1 MAKRKARGP
10 LNPEEKRR
18 LSKENLNKLFR
29 IFSYVRTYKWFFVM
43 GMLSLLFSSTILLA
57 FPYLAGKLVDVA
69 DGKTWELP
77 QIASLLSG
85 VTGES
90 SYQMSVTGIAIL
102 LFAILFVQG
111 FFSFFRVY
119 FFAQVNERAM
129 ADLRRDVYSKMIS
142 LPMTFFDKRRVGELI
157 SRITSDVSMLQD
169 TFSVTLAELFRQV
182 ATLVIGTA
190 IIFFMAPQLTLFMLL
205 TFPVLVI
212 AALVFGNFIRK
223 LSRTAQ
229 DKLAE
234 ANIIV
239 EETLQSVTVVKSFT
253 NELFEIDRY
262 KRSLDM
268 LVRVALK
275 SARYRGVF
283 ISFIIFVLLGGIV
296 GLMWYGASLVQDG
309 TMESGELLS
318 FVLYTGF
325 IGGSIAGLGDIYG
338 QIQRA
343 IGASERVIE
352 IIGENAEPSHERSGK
367 KIALGDIVFNKVTF
381 AYPTRKELNVLHEL
395 DFSIRPGEK
404 VALVGPSGAGKS
416 TIIQLIM
423 RFYQA
428 DSGLISVGDQRIEDF
443 DLTTYR
449 ENVGIV
455 PQEVILFG
463 GTIRENIAYGNPD
476 ADQEA
481 IDDAARKANA
491 MEFIERFPEGMNTIV
506 GERGVKLSGGQRQR
520 IAIARAI
527 LKDPSLL
534 ILDEA
539 TSSLD
544 AESESLVQEALEK
557 LMKGRTSI
565 IIAHRLSTIRK
576 VDRIFVLKEGRIV
589 ESGDHQT
596 LSARKDGLYR
606 NLVEL
611 QLQMN

>member
-1 MAKRKARGP
+1 MAKRKDRSP
-10 LNPEEKRR
+10 LDKKEKR
-18 LSKENLNKLFR
+18 KLNKANLKKLLSIFR
-29 IFSYVRTYKWFFVM
+29 YVRRYPWYFGL
-43 GMLSLLFSSTILLA
+43 GMFSLVFSSSMLLA
-57 FPYLAGKLVDVA
+57 FPFLAGKLVDVA
-69 DGKTWELP
+69 DGKPWVVPGFLDFLP
-77 QIASLLSG
+77 WVHA
-85 VTGES
+85 GEPFPLD
-90 SYQMSVTGIAIL
+90 VTGIALL
-102 LFAILFVQG
+102 LFSILFIQG
-111 FFSFFRVY
+111 LFSFFRVY

-129 ADLRRDVYSKMIS
+129 ADLRRDVYSRMIS

-169 TFSVTLAELFRQV
+169 TFSITLAEFFRQI
-182 ATLVIGTA
+182 ATLVVGVG
-190 IIFFMAPQLTLFMLL
+190 IIFLMAPQLTLFMLL
-205 TFPVLVI
+205 TFPVLVLG
-212 AALVFGNFIRK
+212 ALLFGNFIRK
-223 LSRTAQ
+223 LSRAAQ
-229 DKLAE
+229 DRLAE
-234 ANIIV
+234 ANVIV

-262 KRSLDM
+262 KTALDK
-268 LVRVALK
+268 LVRIALK
-275 SARYRGVF
+275 SASYRGIF

-296 GLMWYGASLVQDG
+296 GLMWYGALLVQDG
-309 TMESGELLS
+309 IMMSGELLS

-325 IGGSIAGLGDIYG
+325 IGGSIAGLGNIYG

-352 IIGENAEPSHERSGK
+352 IIGEPTEPTHHRTKE
-367 KIALGDIVFNKVTF
+367 KIPLGDIVFRNVNF
-381 AYPTRKELNVLHEL
+381 SYPTRKELRVLTDL
-395 DFSIRPGEK
+395 NFTISAGEK

-416 TIIQLIM
+416 TIIQLVM
-423 RFYQA
+423 RFYEV
-428 DSGLISVGDQRIEDF
+428 DSGEISLNHKSVDLY

-463 GTIRENIAYGNPD
+463 GTIRENIAYGRPRAPEED
-476 ADQEA
+476 IVE
-481 IDDAARKANA
+481 AARKANA
-491 MEFIERFPEGMNTIV
+491 MEFIDRFPEGMDTMV

-544 AESESLVQEALEK
+544 AESEVLVQEALEE

-576 VDRIFVLKEGRIV
+576 ADRIFVLKEGAIV
-589 ESGDHQT
+589 ESGDHQS
-596 LSARKDGLYR
+596 LLAREDGLYR

-611 QLQMN
+611 QFEMN